1 MPTESTVSTQII
13 REDPAIEAYRLGL
26 LQDVHGFI
34 KKQIAEGILPPDY
47 QIAGLSG
54 LEQAGAGIAEAGIG
68 AYEPYIAGGLR
79 GIQAGQAAVSGAAL
93 PMMAA
98 GFDAYQ
104 TGLAGIPTTAGQFD
118 PTMAQAYMDP
128 YEDQVVQQALKDL
141 QRQSDIAQV
150 GDQARAVGAGAFG
163 GSREGIVRAENIRN
177 LQEAQI
183 RSSGQLRSAGYQQ
196 SLQNAQQAFEA
207 AQQRQLA
214 GVGLTGQLAQ
224 GIGQLGLQ
232 TGQLGGQLGTL
243 GLQEAGLGEL
253 STNLGIAQSRNL
265 MDIGGIQRLQQQ
277 SELDALRQTNVARQA
292 QPYQQYAFLSDIY
305 RGTPS
310 GQQVIT
316 SSAAAQP
323 SAFQTA
329 AGFGIA
335 GTATA
340 AGAKNLGLF

>member
-1 MPTESTVSTQII
+1 MESSVQTQII

-26 LQDVHGFI
+26 LKDVQGFI
-34 KKQIAEGILPPDY
+34 KKQIKAGTLPPDY
-47 QIAGLSG
+47 QVAGLSD
-54 LEQAGAGIAEAGIG
+54 LEQAGARVAEEGIG
-68 AYEPYIAGGLR
+68 GYEQYIAGGL
-79 GIQAGQAAVSGAAL
+79 GGVQAGQAAVSGAAL
-93 PMMAA
+93 PMMGT
-98 GFDAYQ
+98 GFDAFQ
-104 TGLAGIPTTAGQFD
+104 QGLAGIPTTAEQFD

-128 YEDQVVQQALKDL
+128 YEDQVVQQSLRDL

-150 GDQARAVGAGAFG
+150 GDQARSVGAGAFG
-163 GSREGIVRAENIRN
+163 GSREGILRAENTRN

-196 SLQNAQQAFEA
+196 SLLNAQQAFEA

-265 MDIGGIQRLQQQ
+265 MDIGGVMRQQQ
-277 SELDALRQTNVARQA
+277 QAELDALRQTNLARQA
-292 QPYQQYAFLSDIY
+292 QPYQQYAFLNDIY
-305 RGTPS
+305 KGTPS
-310 GQQVIT
+310 GQQVLT
-316 SSAAAQP
+316 TQAAAQP
-323 SAFQTA
+323 SSFQTLV
-329 AGFGIA
+329 GTGIA

-340 AGAKNLGLF
+340 SGAKSAGLF

>member
-1 MPTESTVSTQII
+1 MPESSVSTQFV

-26 LQDVHGFI
+26 LADVQGFI
-34 KKQIAEGILPPDY
+34 KQQIEAGVLPPDY
-47 QIAGLSG
+47 QVAGLSG
-54 LEQAGAGIAEAGIG
+54 LEQAGAGLAEGGIG

-79 GIQAGQAAVSGAAL
+79 GVQAGQAAVSGAAM
-93 PMMAA
+93 PMMGT
-98 GFDAYQ
+98 GFDAYKQ
-104 TGLAGIPTTAGQFD
+104 GLAGIPTTAAQFD

-128 YEDQVVQQALKDL
+128 YEDQVVQQTLADL
-141 QRQSDIAQV
+141 QRQSAIA
-150 GDQARAVGAGAFG
+150 DQTLKAQSVGAGAFG
-163 GSREGIVRAENIRN
+163 GSRQGIQLAEGARN
-177 LQEAQI
+177 LQEAQA
-183 RSSGQLRSAGYQQ
+183 RASGQLRSAGYQR

-265 MDIGGIQRLQQQ
+265 MDIGGIQRAQQQ
-277 SELDALRQTNVARQA
+277 SELDALRQTNLARQA

-305 RGTPS
+305 KGTPS

-323 SAFQTA
+323 SAFQTLT
-329 AGFGIA
+329 GLGIA

-340 AGAKNLGLF
+340 AGARQAGLF